1 MSVLTMTSPSNEHHL
16 TETPD
21 QSGSQS
27 VLPIH
32 TYLVAAHG
40 LVKIGRSRH
49 PLTRMT
55 LVAKWQAGER
65 RPVCLEA
72 TAVTVL
78 LVMAGDCEKELHQR
92 FNKDRCIGE
101 WFHHTNAIHEYVTSN
116 THRDVWTGPREIK
129 P

>member
-1 MSVLTMTSPSNEHHL
+1 MSLYTRTSPSNEPRL
-16 TETPD
+16 TETPE

-32 TYLVAAHG
+32 TYLVAARG

-55 LVAKWQAGER
+55 LIARWQAGEK
-65 RPVCLEA
+65 RPVSLAA
-72 TAVTVL
+72 TTVTVL
-78 LVMAGDCEKELHQR
+78 LVLPADCEKELHQR
-92 FNKDRCIGE
+92 FAHDRCTGE
-101 WFHHTNAIHEYVTSN
+101 WFHHTEAIHQYVTDN
-116 THRDVWTGPREIK
+116 HHRNVWTGPKEIK